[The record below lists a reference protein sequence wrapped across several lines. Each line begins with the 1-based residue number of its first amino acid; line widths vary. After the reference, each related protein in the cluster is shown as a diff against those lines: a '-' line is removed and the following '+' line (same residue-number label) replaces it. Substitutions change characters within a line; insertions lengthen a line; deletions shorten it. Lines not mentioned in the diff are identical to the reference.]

1 MRPLVALLTLSLA
14 DPAVAADRPNVVV
27 ILADDLGYGDV
38 RCLNPDGKIP
48 TPNLDRFAAQGL
60 TFTDAHSPSA
70 VCSPTRYGLL
80 TGRYAWRG
88 KLKSGVL
95 GGLSPWL
102 IEPGRLTVAQLLKNK
117 GYHTAAIG
125 KWHLGMDWELK
136 PGKQVTELNIE
147 PREQVFNVEYDRPI
161 RNGPNSVGFD
171 YYFGI
176 SASLD
181 MVPYTFIE
189 NDHVT
194 ASPTEDRDFPL
205 MLGREKGGRTRK
217 GPAAPGFDA
226 ADVLPTLTKKAV
238 GYIGERAK
246 AGGPFF
252 LYLPLAAPHTPI
264 LPRPDW
270 QTKSGL
276 NPYADFVMATDAAA
290 GEVLA
295 ALD

>member
-1 MRPLVALLTLSLA
+1 
-14 DPAVAADRPNVVV
+14 
-27 ILADDLGYGDV
+27 
-38 RCLNPDGKIP
+38 
-48 TPNLDRFAAQGL
+48 
-60 TFTDAHSPSA
+60 
-70 VCSPTRYGLL
+70 
-80 TGRYAWRG
+80 
-88 KLKSGVL
+88 
-95 GGLSPWL
+95 
-102 IEPGRLTVAQLLKNK
+102 GRLTVAGFLKQW
-117 GYHTAAIG
+117 GYHTACIG
-125 KWHLGMDWELK
+125 KWHLGMDWPLK
-136 PGKQVTELNIE
+136 SEAA
-147 PREQVFNVEYDRPI
+147 VFDYRIDKGAEGWRVDFAKPI
-161 RNGPNSVGFD
+161 KNGPNSVGFD

-276 NPYADFVMATDAAA
+276 NPYADFVMAT
-290 GEVLA
+290 
-295 ALD
+295 